1 MRTLVVGE
9 DAVAVEAV
17 DATLTG
23 LNPEI
28 TPIIQEAMSRGLGE
42 GRLENIKVVGRP
54 FEETKEEFRLAAKEF
69 RKKGLLDFEEFPSR
83 GNSCGR

>member
-42 GRLENIKVVGRP
+42 GRLENIEVIGKP
-54 FEETKEEFRLAAKEF
+54 F
-69 RKKGLLDFEEFPSR
+69 
-83 GNSCGR
+83 

>member
-23 LNPEI
+23 LNPE
-28 TPIIQEAMSRGLGE
+28 TMPIIQEAMSRGLGE
-42 GRLENIKVVGRP
+42 RRLENIEVIGKP
-54 FEETKEEFRLAAKEF
+54 F
-69 RKKGLLDFEEFPSR
+69 
-83 GNSCGR
+83 